1 MMQQKL
7 YSCRQLHPSLKRSMA
22 SYCAGYVSNN
32 GHIMKPN
39 NHAKGTMISTTNI
52 TPTAA
57 ATAPSLLTNNALN
70 LKGLNG
76 FQDCPGRHM
85 LLSTRSKVFVSR
97 HNQSLNVTA
106 EQITS
111 YCSNHGLP
119 MNELKTTNT
128 HVVLRECPF
137 CEKPTYDK
145 ADNQYKLYVQIGGGA
160 YFCHRCGSKGS
171 WYDFK
176 MKLGGYEVL
185 DSTGQPSMPNPVR
198 VLQGGSK
205 HTYSSSG
212 GRNGQGRTQAP
223 LPMPSK
229 RLQAAYITEL
239 LDKPENPALD
249 YLTNK
254 RGLTKQTLRKYG
266 VGLGRYNFPG
276 NGNDGKWVKADCVT
290 FPWIMKASEVHE
302 QEVLRGSYFGDWKDR
317 SRKGESFDASDDDYF
332 VTRRLKARAL
342 EQKSWQRLDP
352 PGGGWGLFGWHT
364 VPDDSKEIVLT
375 EGEYDAMAVYQATGR
390 PSVSLPNGCRSLPV
404 EVLPMLEKFEKVYLW
419 MDNDGPGRE
428 GAEIFAK
435 KIGVNRCLLIQP
447 GPSVD
452 GEPAPKDA
460 NEALLRGMDLEA
472 MIQDSQ
478 VLPHDRII
486 TFSEMRSQ
494 VLDEMLNPDQYAGV
508 PIPSLPE
515 LTKILK
521 GFRRGEVTVLTGP
534 TGAGK
539 TTFLGQLSLDFAENN
554 VNTLWGSFEIKNT
567 RLLNKLIK
575 QYSRGPLPANMD
587 ERRQV
592 LENLADRF
600 ENLPLYFMKFHGGS
614 DIDDVIDAMDYAAY
628 VHDVEHVILDNMQ
641 FMISRNSS
649 KYNSSFDKYD
659 IQDIAIEKFRKFA
672 TEKNIHVTLVVHPR
686 KEDEGV
692 KLGMSSVY
700 GSAKATQEA
709 DNVLILQKDP
719 MHADRKFVDV
729 KKNRYDGTLGS
740 CPLFF
745 QRDSNRYSDVPD
757 HSLPPKRNIRPTSPA
772 SAPRLVAV
780 SNNAS
785 NGGRTFVSASKSTP
799 QHEIEVSRRPSLGTY
814 SSILE
819 D

>member
-1 MMQQKL
+1 
-7 YSCRQLHPSLKRSMA
+7 MA
-22 SYCAGYVSNN
+22 SYCTSY
-32 GHIMKPN
+32 IPN
-39 NHAKGTMISTTNI
+39 FYHTNKSKGS
-52 TPTAA
+52 
-57 ATAPSLLTNNALN
+57 PSLFSYYASNQ
-70 LKGLNG
+70 KGLSLTKH
-76 FQDCPGRHM
+76 CPGAHM
-85 LLSTRSKVFVSR
+85 LLSARNKVFVSR

-119 MNELKTTNT
+119 MNELRTTNT

-185 DSTGQPSMPNPVR
+185 DSSGQPSMPNPVR
-198 VLQGGSK
+198 VIQSGSK
-205 HTYSSSG
+205 EQYSSSV
-212 GRNGQGRTQAP
+212 GRTGQGRTQSP

-239 LDKPENPALD
+239 LDKPENAALN
-249 YLTNK
+249 YLIHK

-266 VGLGRYNFPG
+266 VGLGTYNFPG
-276 NGNDGKWVKADCVT
+276 NGNEGKWVKADCVT

-302 QEVLRGSYFGDWKDR
+302 QELLRGSYFGEWKDR
-317 SRKGESFDASDDDYF
+317 NKKGETSNKDDYF

-428 GAEIFAK
+428 GAELFAK

-460 NEALLRGMDLEA
+460 NEALLRGMDLDA
-472 MIQDSQ
+472 MILEAQ

-486 TFSEMRSQ
+486 TFSEIRSQ

-508 PIPSLPE
+508 PVPSLPE

-534 TGAGK
+534 TGGGK

-575 QYSRGPLPANMD
+575 QYSRGPLPVNMD

-614 DIDDVIDAMDYAAY
+614 DIDDVIDAMEYAAY
-628 VHDVEHVILDNMQ
+628 VHDVG
-641 FMISRNSS
+641 
-649 KYNSSFDKYD
+649 
-659 IQDIAIEKFRKFA
+659 KF
-672 TEKNIHVTLVVHPR
+672 NIP
-686 KEDEGV
+686 
-692 KLGMSSVY
+692 
-700 GSAKATQEA
+700 
-709 DNVLILQKDP
+709 
-719 MHADRKFVDV
+719 
-729 KKNRYDGTLGS
+729 
-740 CPLFF
+740 
-745 QRDSNRYSDVPD
+745 
-757 HSLPPKRNIRPTSPA
+757 
-772 SAPRLVAV
+772 
-780 SNNAS
+780 
-785 NGGRTFVSASKSTP
+785 
-799 QHEIEVSRRPSLGTY
+799 
-814 SSILE
+814 
-819 D
+819 

>member
-1 MMQQKL
+1 MMQRNIH
-7 YSCRQLHPSLKRSMA
+7 SCRQARTNLKSFIA
-22 SYCAGYVSNN
+22 SYCTRYAPNDIILNTSSTNN
-32 GHIMKPN
+32 IK
-39 NHAKGTMISTTNI
+39 AIS
-52 TPTAA
+52 
-57 ATAPSLLTNNALN
+57 PSLLVYHASNPS
-70 LKGLNG
+70 GLNG
-76 FQDCPGRHM
+76 FQYCPGRHM
-85 LLSTRSKVFVSR
+85 LSSRRTKVFVSR
-97 HNQSLNVTA
+97 HNQSLNVTT

-111 YCSNHGLP
+111 YCSNHGLSL
-119 MNELKTTNT
+119 NELRTTNT

-185 DSTGQPSMPNPVR
+185 DSTGQPSMSNPVR
-198 VLQGGSK
+198 ALQNGRQ
-205 HTYSSSG
+205 HHFSSSV
-212 GRNGQGRTQAP
+212 GRTQTP

-249 YLTNK
+249 YLTQK

-276 NGNDGKWVKADCVT
+276 NGNDGKWVKADCIT

-302 QEVLRGSYFGDWKDR
+302 QEVLRGS
-317 SRKGESFDASDDDYF
+317 SFDEWKNRNHKGDSSNTSNHDYF

-364 VPDDSKEIVLT
+364 VPNDSKEIVLT

-428 GAEIFAK
+428 GAELFAK

-447 GPSVD
+447 GPSID

-460 NEALLRGMDLEA
+460 NEALLRGIDLEA

-508 PIPSLPE
+508 PVPSLPE

-534 TGAGK
+534 TGGGK

-614 DIDDVIDAMDYAAY
+614 DIDDVIDAMEYAAY
-628 VHDVEHVILDNMQ
+628 VHDVG
-641 FMISRNSS
+641 
-649 KYNSSFDKYD
+649 
-659 IQDIAIEKFRKFA
+659 KFRVQLYFC
-672 TEKNIHVTLVVHPR
+672 I
-686 KEDEGV
+686 
-692 KLGMSSVY
+692 
-700 GSAKATQEA
+700 
-709 DNVLILQKDP
+709 
-719 MHADRKFVDV
+719 
-729 KKNRYDGTLGS
+729 
-740 CPLFF
+740 
-745 QRDSNRYSDVPD
+745 
-757 HSLPPKRNIRPTSPA
+757 
-772 SAPRLVAV
+772 
-780 SNNAS
+780 
-785 NGGRTFVSASKSTP
+785 
-799 QHEIEVSRRPSLGTY
+799 
-814 SSILE
+814 
-819 D
+819 

>member
-1 MMQQKL
+1 
-7 YSCRQLHPSLKRSMA
+7 MA
-22 SYCAGYVSNN
+22 SYCTSYV
-32 GHIMKPN
+32 PN
-39 NHAKGTMISTTNI
+39 FYHTNKSKGS
-52 TPTAA
+52 
-57 ATAPSLLTNNALN
+57 PSLFSYYAPNQ
-70 LKGLNG
+70 KGLSLTKH
-76 FQDCPGRHM
+76 CPGTHM
-85 LLSTRSKVFVSR
+85 LLSTRNKVFVSR

-119 MNELKTTNT
+119 MNELRTTNT

-185 DSTGQPSMPNPVR
+185 DSSGQPSIPNPVR
-198 VLQGGSK
+198 VMQSGTRSQ
-205 HTYSSSG
+205 YSSSV
-212 GRNGQGRTQAP
+212 GRTGQGRTQSP

-239 LDKPENPALD
+239 LDKPENPALN
-249 YLTNK
+249 YLIHK

-266 VGLGRYNFPG
+266 VGLGTYNFPG

-302 QEVLRGSYFGDWKDR
+302 QEVLRGSYFSEWKDR
-317 SRKGESFDASDDDYF
+317 NKKGETSNNDDYF

-428 GAEIFAK
+428 GAELFAK

-472 MIQDSQ
+472 MILDAQ

-486 TFSEMRSQ
+486 TFSEIRSQ

-508 PIPSLPE
+508 PVPSLPE

-521 GFRRGEVTVLTGP
+521 GFRRGEVTVLTGS

-575 QYSRGPLPANMD
+575 QYSRGPLPVNMD

-614 DIDDVIDAMDYAAY
+614 DIDDVIDAMEYAAY
-628 VHDVEHVILDNMQ
+628 VHDVGKFN
-641 FMISRNSS
+641 IS
-649 KYNSSFDKYD
+649 
-659 IQDIAIEKFRKFA
+659 
-672 TEKNIHVTLVVHPR
+672 
-686 KEDEGV
+686 
-692 KLGMSSVY
+692 
-700 GSAKATQEA
+700 
-709 DNVLILQKDP
+709 
-719 MHADRKFVDV
+719 
-729 KKNRYDGTLGS
+729 
-740 CPLFF
+740 
-745 QRDSNRYSDVPD
+745 
-757 HSLPPKRNIRPTSPA
+757 
-772 SAPRLVAV
+772 
-780 SNNAS
+780 
-785 NGGRTFVSASKSTP
+785 
-799 QHEIEVSRRPSLGTY
+799 
-814 SSILE
+814 
-819 D
+819 